1 MIIGEIMSKSRKT
14 IILYILKM
22 LQEGSSKENPISQI
36 TISKTLSLMG
46 LDCDRRTVASNIDA
60 LIEFGYKITKIKGGG
75 CYLDE

>member
-1 MIIGEIMSKSRKT
+1 MSKSRKT